1 LSSKNKPWQ
10 IRFTV
15 FASGAIV
22 MSVEM
27 MASRLFAPSFGDS
40 VFVWGSLIGVIMLAL
55 AIGYWQ
61 GGKRADKNP
70 NYYTLSHITMLAGFF
85 VILIPSA
92 SPFVLE
98 LVQLIGLGETY
109 GPLFA
114 SIVLLSIP
122 TMLLGMVSPYAVRLS
137 TENII
142 KVGSTAGNLSTINTV
157 GSILGTFFTVF
168 ILIPNFG
175 TREILLS
182 LGVVLIGISLMGR
195 NWRDWLIVLILVSI
209 LIFPDVVMGGKLH
222 VIGGTTVYRTE
233 SPYSTLT
240 VVDKTNDI
248 RTLYLNN
255 MPHSAMYLNG
265 SEKSVYEY
273 TDYFNLGFGY
283 NPNIKEV
290 LFIGGGG
297 FSSPK
302 HFLER
307 YPWVNVDVVEI
318 DPAVIEIAYEYFRVP
333 KDDSRLNVYN
343 MDGRSFLKN
352 PKNYDLVVLDAYSDT
367 YVPFHLMTFEFHK
380 LLKEHL
386 KPGGVIT
393 SNLISSLVGDTSELL
408 WCEVETVKQLYPQ
421 VDLYT
426 TRYSSAGLVQ
436 NVVMFATTQRINQ
449 TIIDSNIKQSIK
461 NPEQIQNYLNTIYE
475 GKPSAKSFVLY
486 DNYAPVESLL
496 NPVTLTS
503 YEKEGRL
510 KQISVINPYLLS
522 CFWVISLGSVY
533 FLIQRW
539 NRVYSS

>member
-1 LSSKNKPWQ
+1 MSSKSKPWQ

-55 AIGYWQ
+55 ALGYWQ
-61 GGKRADKNP
+61 GGKRADRNP
-70 NYYTLSHITMLAGFF
+70 HYSTLSHIVMLAGFF

-98 LVQLIGLGETY
+98 FIQLIGLGDTY
-109 GPLFA
+109 GPLLA
-114 SIVLLSIP
+114 SAILLTIP

-137 TENII
+137 TESII
-142 KVGSTAGNLSTINTV
+142 KLGSISGSLSTINTI

-168 ILIPNFG
+168 VLIPNFG

-182 LGVVLIGISLMGR
+182 LGVLLVGISLVGR
-195 NWRDWLIVLILVSI
+195 DWRDWLIVVFLVTILIL
-209 LIFPDVVMGGKLH
+209 PDVVMGGKLH
-222 VIGGTTVYRTE
+222 VLGGTTVYKTE

-240 VVDKTNDI
+240 VVDKESEGI

-265 SEKSVYEY
+265 SESSVYEY

-283 NPNIKEV
+283 NRDIKKV

-307 YPWVNVDVVEI
+307 YPWVSMDVVEI
-318 DPAVIEIAYEYFRVP
+318 DPDVIEIAYDYFRVP
-333 KDDSRLNVYN
+333 KDEPRLDVYS
-343 MDGRSFLKN
+343 MDGRAFLEEAGT
-352 PKNYDLVVLDAYSDT
+352 YDLIVLDAYSDT
-367 YVPFHLMTFEFHK
+367 YVPFHLMTIEFHQE
-380 LLKEHL
+380 LIEHL
-386 KPGGVIT
+386 NPGGVIT

-408 WCEVETVKQLYPQ
+408 WCEVETVSRFYPQ

-436 NVVMFATTQRINQ
+436 NIVMVATTNPISLEK
-449 TIIDSNIKQSIK
+449 IEENIAKVIE
-461 NPEQIQNYLNTIYE
+461 NPEPVQGYLETRYE
-475 GKPSAKSFVLY
+475 GESSENSFVLR

-503 YEKEGRL
+503 YEREGRL
-510 KQISVINPYLLS
+510 RQTSLFNPYILTGI
-522 CFWVISLGSVY
+522 WIISLGSVY
-533 FLIQRW
+533 LLIQRW
-539 NRVYSS
+539 SKQS

>member
-1 LSSKNKPWQ
+1 
-10 IRFTV
+10 
-15 FASGAIV
+15 

-55 AIGYWQ
+55 ALGYWQ
-61 GGKRADKNP
+61 GGKRADRNP
-70 NYYTLSHITMLAGFF
+70 HYSTLSHMVMLAGFF

-98 LVQLIGLGETY
+98 LVQLIGLGDTY
-109 GPLFA
+109 GPLLA
-114 SIVLLSIP
+114 SILLLTIP
-122 TMLLGMVSPYAVRLS
+122 TMLLGMVSPHAVRLS
-137 TENII
+137 TDNI
-142 KVGSTAGNLSTINTV
+142 VNLGSISGSLSTINTI

-182 LGVVLIGISLMGR
+182 LGVLLIGISLVGR
-195 NWRDWLIVLILVSI
+195 TWRDWLIVLFLVSI
-209 LIFPDVVMGGKLH
+209 LILPDVIMGGKLH
-222 VIGGTTVYRTE
+222 VLGGTTVYRTE

-240 VVDKTNDI
+240 VVDKDSDGI

-265 SEKSVYEY
+265 SERSVYSY

-283 NPNIKEV
+283 NPDIDEV

-307 YPWVNVDVVEI
+307 YPWVTMDVVEI
-318 DPAVIEIAYEYFRVP
+318 DPDVIDIAYEYFRVP
-333 KDDSRLNVYN
+333 RDDSRLEVYN
-343 MDGRSFLKN
+343 MDGRAFLEDAGS
-352 PKNYDLVVLDAYSDT
+352 YDLIVLDAYSDT
-367 YVPFHLMTFEFHK
+367 YVPFHLMTLEFHQQ
-380 LLKEHL
+380 LKEHL
-386 KPGGVIT
+386 NPGGVIT
-393 SNLISSLVGDTSELL
+393 SNLISSLVGDTSQLL
-408 WCEVETVKQLYPQ
+408 WCEVETVSNFYPQ

-436 NVVMFATTQRINQ
+436 NVIMVASTN
-449 TIIDSNIKQSIK
+449 IIGLEEVEGNIDMVIE
-461 NPEQIQNYLNTIYE
+461 NPEQVKGYLQTRYE
-475 GKPSAKSFVLY
+475 GDPSANSFVLR

-496 NPVTLTS
+496 NPVTLTA
-503 YEKEGRL
+503 YEREGRL
-510 KQISVINPYLLS
+510 KQASVLNPYMLTVVWL
-522 CFWVISLGSVY
+522 ISLGSVY
-533 FLIQRW
+533 LLIQRW
-539 NRVYSS
+539 SKKA

>member
-1 LSSKNKPWQ
+1 
-10 IRFTV
+10 
-15 FASGAIV
+15 

-55 AIGYWQ
+55 ALGYWQ

-70 NYYTLSHITMLAGFF
+70 HYSTLSHIVMLAGFF

-98 LVQLIGLGETY
+98 FIQLIGLGDTY
-109 GPLFA
+109 GPLVA
-114 SIVLLSIP
+114 SVILLTIP

-137 TENII
+137 TQNIV
-142 KVGSTAGNLSTINTV
+142 KLGSISGSLSTINTI

-168 ILIPNFG
+168 VLIPNFG
-175 TREILLS
+175 IREILLS
-182 LGVVLIGISLMGR
+182 LGVLLVGISLVGR
-195 NWRDWLIVLILVSI
+195 DWRDWLIVVFLVTILIL
-209 LIFPDVVMGGKLH
+209 PDVVMGGKLH
-222 VIGGTTVYRTE
+222 VLGGTTVYKTE

-240 VVDKTNDI
+240 VVDKESEGI

-265 SEKSVYEY
+265 SESSVYKY

-283 NPNIKEV
+283 NRDIKNV

-307 YPWVNVDVVEI
+307 YPQVSMDVVEI
-318 DPAVIEIAYEYFRVP
+318 DPDVIEIAYDYFRVP
-333 KDDSRLNVYN
+333 RDEPRLDVYS
-343 MDGRSFLKN
+343 MDGRAFLEEAG
-352 PKNYDLVVLDAYSDT
+352 NYDLIVLDAYSDT
-367 YVPFHLMTFEFHK
+367 YVPFHLMTIEFHQE
-380 LLKEHL
+380 LIEHL
-386 KPGGVIT
+386 NPGGVIT

-408 WCEVETVKQLYPQ
+408 WCEVETVRRFYPQ

-436 NVVMFATTQRINQ
+436 NIVMVATTNPISPKE
-449 TIIDSNIKQSIK
+449 IEENIERNIE
-461 NPEQIQNYLNTIYE
+461 NPEPIQGYLETRYE
-475 GKPSAKSFVLY
+475 GESSENSFVLR

-503 YEKEGRL
+503 YEREGRL
-510 KQISVINPYLLS
+510 RQASLFNPYLLTGI
-522 CFWVISLGSVY
+522 WIISLGSVY
-533 FLIQRW
+533 LLIQRW
-539 NRVYSS
+539 SKQS

>member
-1 LSSKNKPWQ
+1 
-10 IRFTV
+10 
-15 FASGAIV
+15 

-98 LVQLIGLGETY
+98 LVQLIGLRETY

-195 NWRDWLIVLILVSI
+195 NWRDWVIVLILVSI

-222 VIGGTTVYRTE
+222 VIGGKTVYRTE

-248 RTLYLNN
+248 RMLYLNN

-318 DPAVIEIAYEYFRVP
+318 DPTVIEIAYEYFRVP

-352 PKNYDLVVLDAYSDT
+352 SKNYDLVVLDAYSDT
-367 YVPFHLMTFEFHK
+367 YIPFHLMTFEFHK

-408 WCEVETVKQLYPQ
+408 WCEVKTVKQLYPQ

-426 TRYSSAGLVQ
+426 TNYSSAGLVQ
-436 NVVMFATTQRINQ
+436 NVVMVATTQSINQ
-449 TIIDSNIKQSIK
+449 RIIDSNIKQSIK
-461 NPEQIQNYLNTIYE
+461 NPEQIQNYLNTTYE
-475 GKPSAKSFVLY
+475 GKPPAKSFVLY

-510 KQISVINPYLLS
+510 KQVSVINPYLLS

-539 NRVYSS
+539 NKVYSF